1 MDNDS
6 PNNSDDTAQDGLQQ
20 NTLEDVIPVGEHEEE
35 VEDQRGRPASAQRSR
50 DADET
55 RSDDG
60 ESLRRFRANRSE
72 FSKWRCAAWEL
83 PSVQVGKGL
92 LDISELLKNG
102 YYEVT

>member
-1 MDNDS
+1 MS
-6 PNNSDDTAQDGLQQ
+6 EEGDDG
-20 NTLEDVIPVGEHEEE
+20 EGGEHEEE

-102 YYEVT
+102 YYEVA